1 MPYDKVLAV
10 TEAIVRGYPSEIDRH
25 PTGLEAVRQLE
36 REGDA
41 GDPDATGYR
50 RLRRQPWRR

>member
-10 TEAIVRGYPSEIDRH
+10 TEAIVRGYPSEIDRR
-25 PTGLEAVRQLE
+25 PTGLEAVRLLE
-36 REGDA
+36 CQDNA

-50 RLRRQPWRR
+50 WLRRQP